1 MHIGAQL
8 NDGGAGIGGGGSG
21 GGGGNAA
28 ALPLQH
34 EGSHDGAQVAAQ
46 EAPHGFAF
54 LLWISKQKKE
64 TW

>member
-8 NDGGAGIGGGGSG
+8 NGGGAGIGGGGGG

-28 ALPLQH
+28 ALPPQP
-34 EGSHDGAQVAAQ
+34 EGSHDGAKVAAQ

-54 LLWISKQKKE
+54 LL
-64 TW
+64 